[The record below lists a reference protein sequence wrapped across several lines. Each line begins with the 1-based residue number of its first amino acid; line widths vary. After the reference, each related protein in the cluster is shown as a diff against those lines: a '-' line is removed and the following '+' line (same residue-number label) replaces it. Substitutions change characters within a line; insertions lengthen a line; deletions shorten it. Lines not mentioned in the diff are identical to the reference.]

1 MKEKKNYPL
10 YEVTPVSSVRE
21 IIDIAVKEAGDKHAF
36 KYRLPGNEIIEI
48 TYSEFERDLN
58 AIGSALTD
66 MGVIDHHI
74 AQIGENSYRWIA
86 VYIATLMGDGVYVPV
101 DKELPEADILN
112 ILTHSDSDVLFYT
125 PRYDDIVKNHKDST
139 LSHYKYFFRVLNDST
154 DPKTEVLP
162 DYTAGDNRFMTY
174 GSLVEYGKGLLDSGF
189 TGYFDKHSEPN
200 ELKMI
205 VYTSG
210 TTGLQKGVMLS
221 EHNLVSIVYYGLQVS
236 TVYDVSLS
244 VLPYHHTYEAV
255 AGLLVSLHHHTTICI
270 NDAIKNVMKNLST
283 FKPEFI
289 YIVPAFAEEFYRR
302 IWATAKKSGKE
313 KGLKILLK
321 TSRAMRKVGIDKR
334 RQLFGMIHENF
345 GGNLKKIV
353 CGGAPLRPEIA
364 DFFDDIGIDF
374 INGYGIT
381 ECSPLVAANRDR
393 FNDPTTVG
401 CVLPCCEVKLE
412 DVTPEGIGEICV
424 KGDIVMLGYY
434 KMPDITAEV
443 LSEDGWF
450 ATGDYGMINEL
461 EQLVITGRKKNII
474 VLNNGKNIYPEEI
487 ENYIQSIPYVKEV
500 VVYSLKN
507 EHGEEVKLCAEVF
520 LNDEKVEE
528 LNITDRVASLKAD
541 VTKVCAPLPSYKNV
555 SKIIIRQ
562 NEFAK
567 TTTNKIKRQ
576 GLGENATE

>member
-1 MKEKKNYPL
+1 MKEQKNYPL
-10 YEVTPVSSVRE
+10 YEVTPVNSIRE
-21 IIDIAVKEAGDKHAF
+21 LLEIAEKEAGDKHAF
-36 KYRLPGNEIIEI
+36 KYRNGSSIIEI
-48 TYSEFERDLN
+48 TYREFIKDVN
-58 AIGSALTD
+58 AIGTALTER
-66 MGVIDHHI
+66 GVIGNHI
-74 AQIGENSYRWIA
+74 AQIGDNSYRWITIYLA
-86 VYIATLMGDGVYVPV
+86 ALAGNGVYVPV
-101 DKELPEADILN
+101 DKELPETDILN
-112 ILTHSDSDVLFYT
+112 ILVHSDSDILFYT
-125 PRYDDIVKNHKDST
+125 PRYDEIIKNHKDTT
-139 LSHYKYFFRVLNDST
+139 LAHYKYFIRILNDST
-154 DPKTEVLP
+154 DHAGEQLP
-162 DYTAGDNRFMTY
+162 DYASGDNRFMTY
-174 GSLVEYGKGLLDSGF
+174 GSLVLRGMELLDG
-189 TGYFDKHSEPN
+189 GNQEYFAKKSNPT

-236 TVYDVSLS
+236 TVYDTSLS

-270 NDAIKNVMKNLST
+270 NDAIKNVVKNLGQ

-302 IWATAKKSGKE
+302 IWATAKKNGKE
-313 KGLKILLK
+313 KGLKLLLK
-321 TSRAMRKVGIDKR
+321 VSKGLRKVGIDKR
-334 RQLFGMIHENF
+334 RELFGMIHETF
-345 GGNLKKIV
+345 GGNLRKIV

-434 KMPDITAEV
+434 KMPEITAEV
-443 LSEDGWF
+443 LSDDGWF
-450 ATGDYGMINEL
+450 ATGDYGKINEL
-461 EQLVITGRKKNII
+461 EQLIITGRKKNII

-500 VVYSLKN
+500 IVYSLKN
-507 EHGEEVKLCAEVF
+507 EHGEETKLCAEVF
-520 LNDEKVEE
+520 LNDEKVKE
-528 LNITDRVASLKAD
+528 LGITDTTSTLKAD

-562 NEFAK
+562 TEFAK

-576 GLGENATE
+576 GLGEGVTE

>member
-1 MKEKKNYPL
+1 VKKLKNYPL
-10 YEVTPVSSVRE
+10 YEVTPVNSIRE
-21 IIDIAVKEAGDKHAF
+21 LLEIAEKEAADKYAF
-36 KYRLPGNEIIEI
+36 KYRRTGNEIVEI
-48 TYSEFERDLN
+48 TYRDFIRDVN
-58 AIGSALTD
+58 AIGSALTEL
-66 MGVIDHHI
+66 GVIGNHI
-74 AQIGENSYRWIA
+74 AQIGENSYRWIT
-86 VYIATLMGDGVYVPV
+86 VYIAALAGNGVYVPV
-101 DKELPEADILN
+101 DKELPESDILN
-112 ILTHSDSDVLFYT
+112 ILVHSDSDVLFYT
-125 PRYDDIVKNHKDST
+125 PRYDDIVEKYKDNT
-139 LSHYKYFFRVLNDST
+139 LSHYKYFIRILNESA
-154 DPKTEVLP
+154 DPAGEELP
-162 DYTAGDNRFMTY
+162 AYAAADKRFMTY
-174 GSLVEYGKGLLDSGF
+174 GALVIRGKELLDG
-189 TGYFDKHSEPN
+189 GNVDYFEKKSNPN

-236 TVYDVSLS
+236 TVYDTSLS

-270 NDAIKNVMKNLST
+270 NDAIKNVVKNLGL
-283 FKPEFI
+283 FKPDFI

-302 IWATAKKSGKE
+302 IWATAKKNGKE
-313 KGLKILLK
+313 KGLKLLLK
-321 TSRAMRKVGIDKR
+321 VSKGLRAVGIDKR
-334 RQLFGMIHENF
+334 RELFGMIHETF
-345 GGNLKKIV
+345 GGNLRKIV

-393 FNDPTTVG
+393 FNDPRTVG
-401 CVLPCCEVKLE
+401 SVLPCCEVKLE

-434 KMPDITAEV
+434 KMPEITAEV
-443 LSEDGWF
+443 LSPDGWF

-461 EQLVITGRKKNII
+461 EQLMITGRKKNII

-500 VVYSLKN
+500 IVYSLKN
-507 EHGEEVKLCAEVF
+507 EHGEETKLCAEVF
-520 LNDEKVEE
+520 LNAEKIEE
-528 LNITDRVASLKAD
+528 LGITDPASNLKED

-562 NEFAK
+562 TEFAK

-576 GLGENATE
+576 GLGEGVTE

>member
-1 MKEKKNYPL
+1 MKEQKNYPL
-10 YEVTPVSSVRE
+10 YEVTPVNSIRE
-21 IIDIAVKEAGDKHAF
+21 LLEIAEKEAADKHAF
-36 KYRLPGNEIIEI
+36 KYRLPGDKIVEI
-48 TYSEFERDLN
+48 TYRDFIRDVN
-58 AIGSALTD
+58 AIGSALTE
-66 MGVIDHHI
+66 MGVIGDHV
-74 AQIGENSYRWIA
+74 AQIGDNSYRWIT
-86 VYIATLMGDGVYVPV
+86 VYISMLAGNGVYVPV
-101 DKELPEADILN
+101 DKELPASDILN
-112 ILTHSDSDVLFYT
+112 ILTHSDSSVLFYT
-125 PRYDDIVKNHKDST
+125 ARYDDIVKEHKDST
-139 LSHYKYFFRVLNDST
+139 LSHYKYFIRVTNDAT
-154 DPKTEVLP
+154 PEKPEELP
-162 DYTAGDNRFMTY
+162 DYAAGDKRFMTY
-174 GSLVEYGKGLLDSGF
+174 GAVVQHGKELLGSGYKEYFSR
-189 TGYFDKHSEPN
+189 HSDPN

-270 NDAIKNVMKNLST
+270 NDAIKNVMKNLGT
-283 FKPEFI
+283 FKPDFI

-302 IWATAKKSGKE
+302 IWATAKKTGKD
-313 KGLKILLK
+313 KGLKVLLK
-321 TSRAMRKVGIDKR
+321 ASKALRKLGIDKR
-334 RQLFGMIHENF
+334 RELFGMIHENF
-345 GGNLKKIV
+345 GGNLRKIV

-412 DVTPEGIGEICV
+412 DVTTEGIGEICV

-434 KMPDITAEV
+434 KMPEITNEV
-443 LSEDGWF
+443 LSPDGWF

-500 VVYSLKN
+500 IVYSLKN
-507 EHGEEVKLCAEVF
+507 EHGEETKLCAEVF
-520 LNDEKVEE
+520 LNDEKVTE
-528 LNITDRVASLKAD
+528 LGITDPVSSLKTD
-541 VTKVCAPLPSYKNV
+541 VSKVCAPLPSYKNV

-562 NEFAK
+562 VEFPK

-576 GLGENATE
+576 GLGENVTE